1 MFWFMVALMLLGA
14 FFLIGCAFYGMKKMR
29 NNPLEIYVHRTLF
42 AAAGAVI
49 FSASALIANNE
60 KASLVLYS
68 MYNIYEMLTVMSML
82 NFVRRYIGKTN
93 GLGSFR
99 MPAFI
104 AAGIDSLLMILNIF
118 VPVMYRIEPLFTQ
131 HIGNFIHISETLPLY
146 FFHLIFLLAMSAYSV
161 ILLLHRII
169 TASKAYIM
177 KYTIIL
183 ASIAASSVVS
193 TLAVIMNFKFDYSI
207 LMHMVIGFFM
217 FYFAM
222 IYVPR
227 GLTERL
233 MFFTVANM
241 KDGIIC
247 VDIDHKIVYSNHTA
261 RNFCEADV
269 DVLTLEKQVR
279 NWQLE
284 HLDPSNPIQIWE
296 TKRRISG
303 ELHYFNIEYRRIY
316 DSASKYLGCFFL
328 IHDRTEEFM
337 KYNAERYRATHD
349 KLTGLYNKE
358 YFYDVVRAVLNKNP
372 DKKYNIIVADVKNF
386 KFVNDVFGVET
397 GDRLLK
403 EISRI
408 TADFGGK
415 NCIYARLMGDRFAVF
430 MPRNIFSEDK
440 LLKKFSVVDNFIE
453 QSKFKIHIHIGVYE
467 IADTNLRISVMCD
480 RANLAIKTIKD
491 SFKSHVAYYESQL
504 RDDFIGYNR
513 IISDFETAVADGQ
526 FCPYIQPQ
534 IAVDGSIR
542 GGEALVRWIHP
553 KDGMIPP
560 DRFIK
565 ILEQTGL
572 ISRLDRYMWEAAC
585 QHLRRWSEMGFR
597 KSYISINISQKD
609 FYLLDVYEVITSLV
623 KQYEIAP
630 KRLHLEI
637 TETAV
642 MDNKEHLKLISKLRK
657 YGFIVEID
665 DFGSGYSSL
674 NMLKELEADVLKIDM
689 GFLQRTGNSGNSE
702 KSKIILQMIIKL
714 AKSLDMEV
722 ITEGVEFKEQVLFL
736 AEYGC
741 DIYQGYYFAKP
752 MTVSDF
758 ESDYLNKRF
767 RMK

>member
-1 MFWFMVALMLLGA
+1 MLLGA
-14 FFLIGCAFYGMKKMR
+14 FFLIGCAVYGMKKLR
-29 NNPLEIYVHRTLF
+29 NNPLEIYVRRTLF
-42 AAAGAVI
+42 AAAGTVI
-49 FSASALIANNE
+49 FNASAMMTNNE
-60 KASLVLYS
+60 TASLVLYGLYN
-68 MYNIYEMLTVMSML
+68 MYEVLTVMSML

-93 GLGSFR
+93 GLGKVRIPVFAASGIDFVLIILN
-99 MPAFI
+99 AFI
-104 AAGIDSLLMILNIF
+104 
-118 VPVMYRIEPLFTQ
+118 PVMYRIDSFYTRS
-131 HIGNFIHISETLPLY
+131 GSSFMYISETKPLY
-146 FFHLIFLLAMSAYSV
+146 FFHV
-161 ILLLHRII
+161 ILMLAVAAYAMIMLLHRVI

-183 ASIAASSVVS
+183 VNVAAAAAVGTFAVS
-193 TLAVIMNFKFDYSI
+193 LGFRFDYSI
-207 LMHMVIGFFM
+207 LMYMVIGFFI
-217 FYFAM
+217 FYFSM

-227 GLTERL
+227 GLMERL

-247 VDIDHKIVYSNHTA
+247 VDIDHKIVHSNHTA
-261 RNFCEADV
+261 KSFCEADV
-269 DVLTLEKQVR
+269 DILTLEKQVR
-279 NWQLE
+279 KWQLE
-284 HLDPSNPIQIWE
+284 RLDQSNPVQVWE
-296 TKRRISG
+296 EKRRING
-303 ELHYFNIEYRRIY
+303 EPHYFNIEYRRIY

-328 IHDRTEEFM
+328 IHDRTEEFS

-358 YFYDVVRAVLNKNP
+358 YFYEVVKAILNENP
-372 DKKYNIIVADVKNF
+372 SEKYNMIVADVKNF
-386 KFVNDVFGVET
+386 KLVNDVFGVEE

-403 EISRI
+403 KISEI
-408 TADFGGK
+408 TAKFGGK
-415 NCIYARLMGDRFAVF
+415 TCIYARLMGDRFAIF
-430 MPRNIFSEDK
+430 MPRSRFFEDK
-440 LLKKFSVVDNFIE
+440 LLKEFSSLDNFIE
-453 QSKFKIHIHIGVYE
+453 KSNFKIHIHIGVYE
-467 IADTNLRISVMCD
+467 ITDINLRVSVMCD

-504 RDDFIGYNR
+504 REEFIGDHR
-513 IISDFETAVADGQ
+513 IISDFEVAIATGQ
-526 FCPYIQPQ
+526 FRPYIQPQ

-542 GGEALVRWIHP
+542 GGEALVRWVHP
-553 KDGMIPP
+553 TDGMIPP
-560 DRFIK
+560 DKFISL
-565 ILEQTGL
+565 LEQTGL
-572 ISRLDRYMWEAAC
+572 ISRLDRYMWETAC
-585 QHLRRWSEMGFR
+585 QNLKRWSEMGFR

-623 KQYEIAP
+623 EQYGIAP

-637 TETAV
+637 TESAV
-642 MDNKEHLKLISKLRK
+642 MNNKEHIKLISRLRK

-689 GFLQRTGNSGNSE
+689 GFLQRTENSDNSQ

-722 ITEGVEFKEQVLFL
+722 ITEGVELKEQVLFL

-752 MTVSDF
+752 MTIGDF
-758 ESDYLNKRF
+758 EINYLNKRF

>member
-1 MFWFMVALMLLGA
+1 MV
-14 FFLIGCAFYGMKKMR
+14 
-29 NNPLEIYVHRTLF
+29 
-42 AAAGAVI
+42 
-49 FSASALIANNE
+49 
-60 KASLVLYS
+60 
-68 MYNIYEMLTVMSML
+68 
-82 NFVRRYIGKTN
+82 
-93 GLGSFR
+93 
-99 MPAFI
+99 
-104 AAGIDSLLMILNIF
+104 
-118 VPVMYRIEPLFTQ
+118 Q
-131 HIGNFIHISETLPLY
+131 
-146 FFHLIFLLAMSAYSV
+146 
-161 ILLLHRII
+161 
-169 TASKAYIM
+169 
-177 KYTIIL
+177 
-183 ASIAASSVVS
+183 
-193 TLAVIMNFKFDYSI
+193 
-207 LMHMVIGFFM
+207 
-217 FYFAM
+217 
-222 IYVPR
+222 
-227 GLTERL
+227 
-233 MFFTVANM
+233 
-241 KDGIIC
+241 
-247 VDIDHKIVYSNHTA
+247 
-261 RNFCEADV
+261 
-269 DVLTLEKQVR
+269 VLTLEKQVR

-284 HLDPSNPIQIWE
+284 HLDPSNPVQVWE

-328 IHDRTEEFM
+328 IHDRTEEFI
-337 KYNAERYRATHD
+337 KYNTERYRATHD

-372 DKKYNIIVADVKNF
+372 DGKYNIIVFDVKNF
-386 KFVNDVFGVET
+386 KLVNDVFGVDE

-415 NCIYARLMGDRFAVF
+415 NCIYARLTGDRFAVF
-430 MPRNIFSEDK
+430 MPRSIFSEDK
-440 LLKKFSVVDNFIE
+440 LLREFSVLDNFIE

-467 IADTNLRISVMCD
+467 IVDTNLRVSVMCD
-480 RANLAIKTIKD
+480 HANLAIKTIKD

-504 RDDFIGYNR
+504 REDFIGDHR
-513 IISDFETAVADGQ
+513 IISDFETAVSDGQ
-526 FCPYIQPQ
+526 FCAYIQPQ

-560 DRFIK
+560 NRFIK

-572 ISRLDRYMWEAAC
+572 ISRLDRYMWETAC
-585 QHLRRWSEMGFR
+585 QNLRRWSEMGFK
-597 KSYISINISQKD
+597 KSYISVNISQKD

-623 KQYEIAP
+623 EQYEIAP

-642 MDNKEHLKLISKLRK
+642 MDNREHLNLISRLRE

-689 GFLQRTGNSGNSE
+689 GFLQRTENTGNSE

-722 ITEGVEFKEQVLFL
+722 ITEGVEFKEQVSFL